1 MASVRGDSYP
11 LLRPT
16 GPEVA
21 FYWLLV
27 RGGEFTPEVLTTTP
41 GGGQRA
47 LVVFGFRQEAE
58 MYLRLEPE
66 VGERGWRLRQSDAGE
81 VLSMLWGLCKDVGCV
96 ALDPLPRGLSRRLPG
111 YPETVMG
118 RQEFMHFLMGGKWS
132 KEEGQK
138 VII

>member
-1 MASVRGDSYP
+1 MVSARGDSHP
-11 LLRPT
+11 LPRSV

-21 FYWLLV
+21 PYWLLV
-27 RGGEFTPEVLTTTP
+27 GGGDFTPEVLTTTP
-41 GGGQRA
+41 EGGQRA

-81 VLSMLWGLCKDVGCV
+81 VLSVLWGLCKDVGYV
-96 ALDPLPRGLSRRLPG
+96 ALDPLPRGLSQRLPG
-111 YPETVMG
+111 CSETVMS
-118 RQEFMHFLMGGKWS
+118 RQEFMHFLMGRKWF